1 MIHVRAATRSPVL
14 RNLDA
19 DVSRPS
25 GVHHS
30 AAAISPRVMTVSVPR
45 CSTTAR
51 HRCALRPCFFLLP
64 IGTGAMRRAVGLAR
78 ERFSAA
84 EEEIGATG
92 IADRPPASAV
102 VQFEQRAALRGR
114 DIRIHERIVDVGLGV
129 PDPGRELPLAAR
141 ELAGDIVLALH
152 HKTGIIA
159 LGPPRTAIGRHLR
172 DAEAMNL
179 SEHGT
184 TADAG
189 AQFPRDALGRGALR
203 PKRSHELDA
212 FVGPRRRRIS
222 AHGTDDRHP
231 HVTRRPKRLGAV
243 IFRIHDYITTSCS
256 QIVNHQM

>member
-1 MIHVRAATRSPVL
+1 
-14 RNLDA
+14 
-19 DVSRPS
+19 
-25 GVHHS
+25 
-30 AAAISPRVMTVSVPR
+30 
-45 CSTTAR
+45 
-51 HRCALRPCFFLLP
+51 
-64 IGTGAMRRAVGLAR
+64 MRRAVGLAR
-78 ERFSAA
+78 ERFGAA
-84 EEEIGATG
+84 EKEIGATG

-102 VQFEQRAALRGR
+102 AQFEQRAALRGR
-114 DIRIHERIVDVGLGV
+114 DIGINERIVDVGLGV
-129 PDPGRELPLAAR
+129 PDPGRELTLAVRELAPAAR
-141 ELAGDIVLALH
+141 EIAGDILLALH

-159 LGPPRTAIGRHLR
+159 LGPPRTAIGRHLH
-172 DAEAMNL
+172 DAEAVNL

-231 HVTRRPKRLGAV
+231 QITRRPKRLGAV
-243 IFRIHDYITTSCS
+243 IFRIHDYITTPRS